1 MPDEI
6 SYNDFAKLDIRIG
19 TVLAAERVPD
29 TDKLIKCTV
38 DFGLKPSAKTDG
50 SADHPPTADDL
61 GEHDIRTIVSG
72 IAEWKT
78 PEALVGKR
86 LPYIV
91 NLAPRVLKGIESQ
104 GMLLA
109 ASDENGAPLL
119 YPERDVAP
127 GTKLR

>member
-6 SYNDFAKLDIRIG
+6 SYSDFAKLDIRIG
-19 TVLAAERVPD
+19 TVLAAERVPE

-38 DFGLKPSAKTDG
+38 DFGEF
-50 SADHPPTADDL
+50 
-61 GEHDIRTIVSG
+61 GERTIVSG

-91 NLAPRVLKGIESQ
+91 NLASRVLKGIESQ

-109 ASDENGAPLL
+109 ASDENGVALL
-119 YPERDVAP
+119 YPERDIAP
-127 GTKLR
+127 GSRLR